1 MPRFS
6 DLNFLLEIAKR
17 AAKHASL
24 AVEGLNTEFDDQA
37 QRDRE
42 NAEGDAAC
50 VLDGLERVVQ
60 SPWPSGRPFCQRP
73 GLDSLAWR
81 KNAKLALR

>member
-6 DLNFLLEIAKR
+6 DLNFLLEMAKR

-37 QRDRE
+37 RRDRE
-42 NAEGDAAC
+42 KAEGYAAC

-60 SPWPSGRPFCQRP
+60 SPSRVVDPFANGR
-73 GLDSLAWR
+73 A
-81 KNAKLALR
+81 